1 MSIKIDH
8 AAQAAYEEYLE
19 EQAVEHREATLRG
32 DFAASLEQ
40 YNEQVAVI
48 AAVQPLSPLEQKLV
62 DETVRLIESDE
73 RHLRQLF
80 PSVSVSKLVEYSNQ
94 MTDEELLAHASR
106 LCVGGDHPILV
117 RRREVLD
124 GFDPDRK
131 QAVCTVEEYR
141 KLVYTIR
148 PLTIDEHREFS
159 LKLCII
165 EDIEQNA

>member
-1 MSIKIDH
+1 
-8 AAQAAYEEYLE
+8 
-19 EQAVEHREATLRG
+19 
-32 DFAASLEQ
+32 
-40 YNEQVAVI
+40 
-48 AAVQPLSPLEQKLV
+48 
-62 DETVRLIESDE
+62 
-73 RHLRQLF
+73 
-80 PSVSVSKLVEYSNQ
+80 
-94 MTDEELLAHASR
+94 MTDEELLAHTKR

-148 PLTIDEHREFS
+148 PLTVDEHREFS